1 MEPTVT
7 MSIAKWSNG
16 VWQAE
21 KDVVVREDVVTVYVN
36 EHELVRLHCSLD
48 YPAELAVGYLKA
60 ARLINQKSDLRELRI
75 VPEERSVYVWTA
87 ESATTAAVPAPS
99 AVTSGCGQG
108 PAFYHCWQSSF
119 ELAPVTSTFKLNP
132 EGVLRLIRELHQ
144 RSALFKLTGGVHSAA
159 LGGAQDLA
167 IFRQDIGRHN
177 AVDKV
182 IGHTILSDVAT
193 TDKVL
198 VISGRISSDII
209 LKAVLAGL
217 PLVVSPSAPTHLAV
231 ELARRL
237 GITVVGFARGTRLSV
252 YSEVWRLQRD

>member
-1 MEPTVT
+1 VSSTNALPCLNSPAV
-7 MSIAKWSNG
+7 SIVLPLGERKTWLFS
-16 VWQAE
+16 
-21 KDVVVREDVVTVYVN
+21 VR
-36 EHELVRLHCSLD
+36 
-48 YPAELAVGYLKA
+48 
-60 ARLINQKSDLRELRI
+60 I
-75 VPEERSVYVWTA
+75 SVA
-87 ESATTAAVPAPS
+87 
-99 AVTSGCGQG
+99 
-108 PAFYHCWQSSF
+108 
-119 ELAPVTSTFKLNP
+119 
-132 EGVLRLIRELHQ
+132 
-144 RSALFKLTGGVHSAA
+144 
-159 LGGAQDLA
+159 
-167 IFRQDIGRHN
+167 HN

>member
-1 MEPTVT
+1 M
-7 MSIAKWSNG
+7 
-16 VWQAE
+16 
-21 KDVVVREDVVTVYVN
+21 
-36 EHELVRLHCSLD
+36 
-48 YPAELAVGYLKA
+48 
-60 ARLINQKSDLRELRI
+60 
-75 VPEERSVYVWTA
+75 
-87 ESATTAAVPAPS
+87 
-99 AVTSGCGQG
+99 
-108 PAFYHCWQSSF
+108 
-119 ELAPVTSTFKLNP
+119 
-132 EGVLRLIRELHQ
+132 
-144 RSALFKLTGGVHSAA
+144 
-159 LGGAQDLA
+159 
-167 IFRQDIGRHN
+167 
-177 AVDKV
+177 

>member
-1 MEPTVT
+1 
-7 MSIAKWSNG
+7 
-16 VWQAE
+16 
-21 KDVVVREDVVTVYVN
+21 
-36 EHELVRLHCSLD
+36 
-48 YPAELAVGYLKA
+48 
-60 ARLINQKSDLRELRI
+60 
-75 VPEERSVYVWTA
+75 
-87 ESATTAAVPAPS
+87 
-99 AVTSGCGQG
+99 
-108 PAFYHCWQSSF
+108 
-119 ELAPVTSTFKLNP
+119 VTSTFKLNP

-231 ELARRL
+231 E
-237 GITVVGFARGTRLSV
+237 TGTTPRYHSGWFCSGGPVLV
-252 YSEVWRLQRD
+252 CTAKFGDYNVTDC